1 MGDDDWNAGS
11 APTVGLFLN
20 GEAITDRDRRGQS
33 VTDDCFLLLFNAH
46 HEPIEWTLPKLWGDR
61 WELVIDT
68 SDPSQEGE
76 VLESGRGLPVAG
88 RSVVVLRRPE

>member
-20 GEAITDRDRRGQS
+20 GEAITDHDRRGQQ

-46 HEPIEWTLPKLWGDR
+46 HEPIEWTLPKVWGER

-68 SDPSQEGE
+68 SGPGQEGDA
-76 VLESGRGLPVAG
+76 LESGRALPVAG
-88 RSVVVLRRPE
+88 RSMVVLRREE

>member
-20 GEAITDRDRRGQS
+20 GEAITDRDRRGQP

-46 HEPIEWTLPKLWGDR
+46 HEPIEWMLPKLWGDR

-68 SDPSQEGE
+68 SDPAQEGE
-76 VLESGRGLPVAG
+76 VLESGRVLPVAG
-88 RSVVVLRRPE
+88 RSVVVLRRQE